1 MKKRFFI
8 TIITIMLEL
17 CIFSSYVLAEP
28 FIENKIEIT
37 FFALD
42 DGEATLIK
50 TNEGK
55 TILLN
60 TGSDS
65 SWKKLKTSIQNKGV
79 EKIDTL
85 ILSKQTK
92 QTCGNISRALKEWDI
107 MNINIFGSVGAQCEE
122 LSNFEDK
129 IQIVNAQDLIEYAP
143 GFFIRFLPSDVG
155 TSMNLYIV
163 FGNTSLLY
171 LTYNDA
177 SFEKE
182 FIKNYP
188 VKAEIIKIPGYGEI
202 DIPSSDMLNF
212 IDPHMA
218 ILYNKADRVKH
229 DALIEKLHELWID
242 LYDLEQI
249 GDLTVELTFDDYTI
263 SGK

>member
-1 MKKRFFI
+1 MRDLKKSFLI
-8 TIITIMLEL
+8 TILL
-17 CIFSSYVLAEP
+17 VFNLFSSFVNAESI
-28 FIENKIEIT
+28 IENKTEIT

-42 DGEATLIK
+42 DGEATLIRA
-50 TNEGK
+50 NEGQ
-55 TILLN
+55 TILIN
-60 TGSDS
+60 TGSQS
-65 SWKKLKTSIQNKGV
+65 SWKKLKTSIENKGV
-79 EKIDTL
+79 TKIDTL

-107 MNINIFGSVGAQCEE
+107 MNINVFGSIDNQCGD
-122 LSNFEDK
+122 LSMLEDK
-129 IQIVNAQDLIEYAP
+129 IRIVHAQDLIEYAP
-143 GFFIRFLPSDVG
+143 GLFIRFLPSDVK

-171 LTYNDA
+171 LTYKDA
-177 SFEKE
+177 TFEKE
-182 FIKNYP
+182 LIKNYP
-188 VKAEIIKIPGYGEI
+188 VKAEIIKIPGYGEV

-242 LYDLEQI
+242 VYDLEQI

-263 SGK
+263 LEK

>member
-1 MKKRFFI
+1 M
-8 TIITIMLEL
+8 
-17 CIFSSYVLAEP
+17 
-28 FIENKIEIT
+28 EIT

-42 DGEATLIK
+42 DGEATLIR
-50 TNEGK
+50 TNEGQ

-60 TGSDS
+60 TGSRS
-65 SWKKLKTSIQNKGV
+65 SWKKLKASIQNKGV
-79 EKIDTL
+79 NKIDTL

-92 QTCGNISRALKEWDI
+92 QTCGNISRAINEWNI
-107 MNINIFGSVGAQCEE
+107 MNIHVFGRVDTQCED
-122 LSNFEDK
+122 LSLFEDK
-129 IQIVNAQDLIEYAP
+129 LQLVNAQDLTEYAP
-143 GFFIRFLPSDVG
+143 GLFIRFLPSDIQ

-163 FGNTSLLY
+163 FGDTSLLY
-171 LTYNDA
+171 LTYKDA

-188 VKAEIIKIPGYGEI
+188 VKAEIIKIPGYGEV

-242 LYDLEQI
+242 VYDLEQI
-249 GDLTVELTFDDYTI
+249 GDLTVELTFDDYTVLE
-263 SGK
+263 K